1 MKETL
6 FTFIIVLTCFSM
18 LAEDDLIFSE
28 ADNQILPAKEA
39 FGFNFIKSSG
49 NIIATWNVKKD
60 YYLYLRSVSVKDID
74 GEIKYKILK
83 GNAID
88 YKDEFFG
95 DTKIIKDILEIS
107 YEESHQK
114 GKTKIYYQ
122 GCSEKGFCYPVQ
134 SINIK

>member
-1 MKETL
+1 
-6 FTFIIVLTCFSM
+6 M

-28 ADNQILPAKEA
+28 ADNQILPAIEA

-74 GEIKYKILK
+74 GEITYKILK
-83 GNAID
+83 GDPID

-107 YEESHQK
+107 YEESDQK

>member
-1 MKETL
+1 
-6 FTFIIVLTCFSM
+6 M
-18 LAEDDLIFSE
+18 LAEDDLIFSK

-74 GEIKYKILK
+74 GEITYKILK
-83 GNAID
+83 GDPID